1 MKIFRK
7 CKLFTTKLFSLLT
20 IFMTF
25 ALLGC
30 SPKETKAPTIDLGD
44 GNFLLPGGKNRYG
57 CTEYRL
63 MNEEGLPTA
72 QMLYYV
78 DKEMNYS
85 GSYDKDNCL

>member
-1 MKIFRK
+1 M
-7 CKLFTTKLFSLLT
+7 FTTKNFRIFLLFILI
-20 IFMTF
+20 IFN
-25 ALLGC
+25 AC
-30 SPKETKAPTIDLGD
+30 EKNINQSVKIDLGN
-44 GNFLLPGGKNRYG
+44 GNFLLPGGKNSYG

-63 MNEEGLPTA
+63 INEDGLPTA

>member
-1 MKIFRK
+1 MYIIKH
-7 CKLFTTKLFSLLT
+7 FSLFFCF
-20 IFMTF
+20 ITF
-25 ALLGC
+25 TQLGC